1 MDWMRQSML
10 PDRDGPVSGPPEG
23 EVVLSGGHNVLPGV
37 IEAVHRGL
45 TRFSVRLVTGHRT
58 RLRVRWPDQAS
69 NDLSFLAGQKVTV
82 RIPADAVCLE
92 AGLFRQGRRRWNR
105 WIGRVVLVQRDG
117 SLPVVTVKLHG
128 DEVILKSV
136 QPRDSQ
142 AVGLQTWDTVNVVVD
157 PSRVSLHV
165 ERPEPS
171 DDSVG
176 GRWAWHADRDARIWL
191 RARLTDIR
199 QTSEGQLLSLDLGG
213 ASISAQI
220 AHSPCSS
227 IQWVPGERIDVQ
239 VGAWEAWI
247 KRAER
252 TMAPVPCRLLHLGH
266 SITKA
271 SS

>member
-142 AVGLQTWDTVNVVVD
+142 AVAFESGAQLQHRLQTAPGRGTAS
-157 PSRVSLHV
+157 PS
-165 ERPEPS
+165 
-171 DDSVG
+171 
-176 GRWAWHADRDARIWL
+176 
-191 RARLTDIR
+191 
-199 QTSEGQLLSLDLGG
+199 
-213 ASISAQI
+213 
-220 AHSPCSS
+220 SPTC
-227 IQWVPGERIDVQ
+227 
-239 VGAWEAWI
+239 
-247 KRAER
+247 
-252 TMAPVPCRLLHLGH
+252 
-266 SITKA
+266 
-271 SS
+271 